1 MPLYRSKAVSLMTSV
16 AILSIGHTASAQN
29 MTLQQCVA
37 AEAKKSNFSGV
48 ISIMRPGAMVT
59 YANGLMAGK
68 GSAKMTADAQFNIG
82 SAGKMWTAVAIAQL
96 VDAKKI
102 TLDDPIGRHVSGLT
116 PGASAVT
123 IRQLLTHSGGLG
135 NFFVPENLPL
145 LARARSLAELK
156 PLVTSDRPAFTPG
169 SKSQYSN
176 SGFLLL
182 GLIIEQV
189 SGQSYGEY
197 LQKNVF
203 TPAGMTHSGTMPATA
218 NIRAVGM
225 TNMPEDGGAESGP
238 PPGPPPGRGTPPP
251 GARLGPPPPG
261 AQPGPPPGPMM
272 MMPPPGPLRASQ
284 EASMMGTSA
293 GGSFST
299 PSDMQRFFAA
309 LLAGKLT
316 STAMRD
322 ALTSPQI
329 ELLPEKG
336 PLPAI
341 NYGFGFTVAD
351 HKGHGWFGHN
361 GGLPGGNVATAAFAK
376 DQVTAVIMANRDPPA
391 ADMMLR
397 RVQAMLFDGGT
408 CAG

>member
-1 MPLYRSKAVSLMTSV
+1 MLVKRSKTATLMTAVALLSV
-16 AILSIGHTASAQN
+16 GPQASAQKPAGAS
-29 MTLQQCVA
+29 LEQCVA
-37 AEAKKSNFSGV
+37 AEAKKSRFSGV
-48 ISIMRPGAMVT
+48 VSIMRPGGTVT
-59 YANGLMAGK
+59 HANGLMAGK
-68 GSAKMTADAQFNIG
+68 GSAKMLPDAQFNIG

-116 PGASAVT
+116 SEASAVT

-145 LARARSLAELK
+145 LSRARSLAELK
-156 PLVTSDRPAFTPG
+156 PLVTSDKPTFTPG

-182 GLIIEQV
+182 GLIIEQA
-189 SGQSYGEY
+189 SGQSYGDY

-203 TPAGMTHSGTMPATA
+203 APAGMTRSSMMPADPKV
-218 NIRAVGM
+218 RAIGM
-225 TNMPEDGGAESGP
+225 TNMPEDGGAEGGP
-238 PPGPPPGRGTPPP
+238 PPGPPPGPGP
-251 GARLGPPPPG
+251 GARMGPPPPG

-272 MMPPPGPLRASQ
+272 MPPSGPLRPSP
-284 EASMMGTSA
+284 EAQMMGTSA

-329 ELLPEKG
+329 ELLPAKG

-341 NYGFGFTVAD
+341 SYGFGFTVAN

-397 RVQAMLFDGGT
+397 RVQAMLFDGGA